1 MRLRYETGTATLVQF
16 AVVTIL
22 AFINQSASIISTCLK
37 HDGDCVSNSLVSL
50 ITVILIAIWL
60 GFISALGY
68 AAQDKRSKRL
78 ARVLIAAE
86 AFNLLISLFNAKHF
100 PSTLGLIT
108 SVIDLLLAAWVIMLA
123 WRLMRANGGRVV
135 ASGARARSTAS
146 GSRRRPI
153 LTEPK
158 DRL

>member
-1 MRLRYETGTATLVQF
+1 MRLRYETGTATLLQF

-22 AFINQSASIISTCLK
+22 AFINQISSIVSTCVK
-37 HDGDCVSNSLVSL
+37 NDGDCVSNSLVSL
-50 ITVILIAIWL
+50 VLVILVAIWF

-86 AFNLLISLFNAKHF
+86 ALNLLISLFNAKHF
-100 PSTLGLIT
+100 PNTLGLIT
-108 SVIDLLLAAWVIMLA
+108 SVIDLALAAWVIMLA
-123 WRLMRANGGRVV
+123 WRLMRANGGCVV
-135 ASGARARSTAS
+135 TGNARTRATTTR
-146 GSRRRPI
+146 GRRRPI

>member
-1 MRLRYETGTATLVQF
+1 MRLRYETGTATLIQF
-16 AVVTIL
+16 AAVTIL
-22 AFINQSASIISTCLK
+22 AFINQMTSIITTCVK

-50 ITVILIAIWL
+50 ILVILVAIWL

-78 ARVLIAAE
+78 AQFLIGAE
-86 AFNLLISLFNAKHF
+86 GFNLLISLFNAKHF
-100 PSTLGLIT
+100 PNTLGLIT
-108 SVIDLLLAAWVIMLA
+108 SVIDLALAAWVILLA
-123 WRLMRANGGRVV
+123 WRLMRANGGRIV
-135 ASGARARSTAS
+135 AAGPRPHAS
-146 GSRRRPI
+146 SRTRKRPI